1 MLIVLA
7 VQPDKTH
14 KIKTLNI
21 SEDNERLQLILR
33 ISECIITDPQSVPYL
48 LFALLTHD
56 GSLKEI
62 ESFHQS

>member
-1 MLIVLA
+1 MVCA
-7 VQPDKTH
+7 VQLGNTH
-14 KIKTLNI
+14 KTKTLKIND
-21 SEDNERLQLILR
+21 DNERLQLILR